1 MTVARGSSQA
11 AECPDMDSR
20 HLGRD
25 QIAQRIGGI
34 VTPDAVFI
42 DVRLEHIARPFRIV
56 LQ

>member
-1 MTVARGSSQA
+1 
-11 AECPDMDSR
+11 MDSR

-25 QIAQRIGGI
+25 QVAQRIGGI
-34 VTPDAVFI
+34 VTPDAVFV